1 MRLLLAAPAL
11 IAAAVLGAGAGIARA
26 DTIDGDWCD
35 PAGKH
40 LVINGQDI
48 TLPDGAQLQGTYLRH
63 SFAYAVPDN
72 LPAAGTQ
79 MILRMLN
86 EQTMIAQA
94 YRGGVLPVTWKR
106 CEHLS

>member
-1 MRLLLAAPAL
+1 MRLLPNSLSL
-11 IAAAVLGAGAGIARA
+11 IAAAVLCAGAGFASA
-26 DTIDGDWCD
+26 DVIDGDWCD

-40 LVINGQDI
+40 LVIKGQDI

-79 MILRMLN
+79 MILRMVN